1 MTKHERIIKYI
12 KDLKVGTKISVRKI
26 AQEIEVSE
34 GTAYRAIKEAE
45 NLGYVNTIPRVGT
58 VRIEKIE
65 KKEIEKITFAEVVN
79 IVDGT
84 ILGGRNGLHKT
95 LNKFLIGAMEIE
107 NMKQYIEPGSLLI
120 VGNRAEAHTAA
131 LENGAAVL
139 ISGGFGAS
147 EEVIRLAN
155 EMELPVMS
163 SSYDTFTIA
172 TMINKAL
179 FMNMIKKEIILVEDV
194 MVSDPFYLMNTNTV
208 EDFRKMVKKTGHGRF
223 PIIDS
228 NKKVVGIAT
237 VKDIEGVSKEISINQ
252 VMIKEPITLTKKAS
266 VAYAAHIMVWEGI
279 ELIPVVQNNKKLEG
293 VVTRRDVIKAF
304 HQMQNQPHVG
314 ETIEDMII
322 SNFSEEVLPDGSI
335 RLTGRA
341 VPAMLNLLGTVSCG
355 AFVTIM
361 AAAGFRIIK
370 KSRRLD
376 TVSDNLVVYFTK
388 PLQLEE
394 NIEVIARII
403 DHGRINVKVD
413 IEVYSNGII
422 AAKGL
427 MSAKVLEK

>member
-252 VMIKEPITLTKKAS
+252 VMIKEPITLTKK
-266 VAYAAHIMVWEGI
+266 
-279 ELIPVVQNNKKLEG
+279 
-293 VVTRRDVIKAF
+293 
-304 HQMQNQPHVG
+304 
-314 ETIEDMII
+314 
-322 SNFSEEVLPDGSI
+322 
-335 RLTGRA
+335 
-341 VPAMLNLLGTVSCG
+341 LL
-355 AFVTIM
+355 
-361 AAAGFRIIK
+361 
-370 KSRRLD
+370 
-376 TVSDNLVVYFTK
+376 
-388 PLQLEE
+388 
-394 NIEVIARII
+394 
-403 DHGRINVKVD
+403 
-413 IEVYSNGII
+413 
-422 AAKGL
+422 
-427 MSAKVLEK
+427 

>member
-1 MTKHERIIKYI
+1 MTKHEQIVKHIMN
-12 KDLKVGTKISVRKI
+12 LKVGTKISVRKI
-26 AQEIEVSE
+26 AQEIKVSE

-58 VRIEKIE
+58 IRIEKIE

-84 ILGGRNGLHKT
+84 ILGGRNGLYKT

-107 NMKQYIEPGSLLI
+107 NMRQYIEPGSLLI

-131 LENGAAVL
+131 LEDGAAVL

-147 EEVIRLAN
+147 EEVIQLAD
-155 EMELPVMS
+155 EMELPVIS

-172 TMINKAL
+172 SMINKAI
-179 FMNMIKKEIILVEDV
+179 FMNLIKKEIILVQDV
-194 MVSDPFYLMNTNTV
+194 MVSDPFFLRNTNTV
-208 EDFRKMVKKTGHGRF
+208 GDFRRMVKTTGHGRF

-228 NKKVVGIAT
+228 NEKVVGIAT
-237 VKDIEGVSKEISINQ
+237 VKDIEGVSDETSINQ
-252 VMIKEPITLTKKAS
+252 AMTKEPITLTKKAS

-304 HQMQNQPHVG
+304 HQMQKQLHVG

-322 SNFSEEVLPDGSI
+322 SNFSEEILPDGSI
-335 RLTGRA
+335 KLTGIA

-361 AAAGFRIIK
+361 ATAGFRIIK

-394 NIEVIARII
+394 NIEVIARVI

-427 MSAKVLEK
+427 MSAKVFKK